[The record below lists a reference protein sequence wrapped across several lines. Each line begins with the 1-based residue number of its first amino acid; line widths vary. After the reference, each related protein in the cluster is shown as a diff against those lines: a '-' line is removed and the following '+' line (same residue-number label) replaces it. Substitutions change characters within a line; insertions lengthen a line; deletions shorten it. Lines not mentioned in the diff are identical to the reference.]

1 MDIAADGLQSSPQ
14 QNSNNSPG
22 GGSPLQY
29 RVNNYMYKGGQVN
42 SELACK
48 GFNNTD
54 LSPYNSKFTVL
65 RFSQQKSN
73 SS

>member
-1 MDIAADGLQSSPQ
+1 
-14 QNSNNSPG
+14 
-22 GGSPLQY
+22 
-29 RVNNYMYKGGQVN
+29 MYKGGQVN

-73 SS
+73 SSHGKVKTPNLRPFELSPELPMNTISDNVVMSS